1 MINSLYL
8 ILVHNNVNANFGSS
22 YLLEYSSID
31 WYLAFINVLILN
43 LSSLIKDI
51 YDRCVW
57 ALIWYFYH
65 ITH

>member
-8 ILVHNNVNANFGSS
+8 ILVHNNVNSNFGSS

-31 WYLAFINVLILN
+31 WHLALINVLILN